1 MVGLVDFVGGQ
12 YLALG
17 LVTRLVAVPNTMFLV
32 VAIVSYHW
40 QFDFVWQNHGY
51 VCPAFWA
58 NVVADFRV
66 RGGGA

>member
-1 MVGLVDFVGGQ
+1 MIGLVDFVGGQ

-40 QFDFVWQNHGY
+40 QNRGD
-51 VCPAFWA
+51 VCPLFWA
-58 NVVADFRV
+58 NVVAHFRV
-66 RGGGA
+66 RGGSA